1 MGDTKLMHAGGIKV
15 GSYII
20 IDGVACKAV
29 DVSRSKPGKHGAAK
43 ARIIAVGVLD
53 GKKRDVVLPSSDSVE
68 VPIIGKRTANVLF
81 VTGDMVNVMD
91 SETYET
97 FDLKIPKELKDQ
109 IKDGVDVLYW
119 TILDDKVI
127 KQVKNK

>member
-1 MGDTKLMHAGGIKV
+1 MSGTKLTHAGGIKV
-15 GSYII
+15 GSYIL
-20 IDGVACKAV
+20 IDGVACKAI

-53 GKKRDVVLPSSDSVE
+53 GKKRDVVLPASDSVE
-68 VPIIGKRTANVLF
+68 VPIIQKKTANVLF
-81 VTGDMVNVMD
+81 ISGDMANVMD

-97 FDLKIPKELKDQ
+97 FDLKIPKEFKDQ
-109 IKDGVDVLYW
+109 IKEGVDVLYW

-127 KQVKNK
+127 KQVKGK